1 MMSFPT
7 FQFSKP
13 IENYVNYIQFLDLS
27 KENAEVSACVPG
39 EPMLTQPFSVFP
51 EHPSGSHAS
60 AWQPAPPITQVY
72 VCVFIFGGIFHLP
85 NW

>member
-27 KENAEVSACVPG
+27 KENAEVSACVP
-39 EPMLTQPFSVFP
+39 
-51 EHPSGSHAS
+51 
-60 AWQPAPPITQVY
+60 
-72 VCVFIFGGIFHLP
+72 LP
-85 NW
+85 W